1 MNITEHLINYRFYQ
15 ANIKA
20 LEEAIK
26 IDRLTS
32 DGLRATDYSRDNIS
46 TSEISNITENTAIH
60 ILTKE
65 NDLKKQRLLVD
76 SIDRAIKELE
86 DIDKQ
91 IIQLKYMQQSSF
103 NVSWEQVAKKTG
115 YDVRQCQR
123 RRDKALEK
131 ISIVLCGVI

>member
-1 MNITEHLINYRFYQ
+1 MYENPEFFEEVEQLNTTEHLINYRFYQ

-46 TSEISNITENTAIH
+46 TSGISNITENTAIH

-91 IIQLKYMQQSSF
+91 REQLLEEKKII
-103 NVSWEQVAKKTG
+103 
-115 YDVRQCQR
+115 
-123 RRDKALEK
+123 DKMLETVDNH
-131 ISIVLCGVI
+131 IIRLNDF